1 MASVGVS
8 GGMVSFGSGI
18 MREGPGA
25 QPASARVGAKYH
37 PRDMRIE
44 LRDSSRRRLARLELD
59 DGARPA
65 RVPVPGRS
73 HDLFPRWEG
82 ATDDS
87 GSLRRCVV
95 CGCDHL
101 YTRRNFPQVT
111 PLIAVLAFA
120 FAVVA
125 ILGYAASPLVTAVLV
140 VLLVIDVFILVFSK
154 RQLACYRCGAIYGA
168 VRIARFHRSWDRA
181 VAEKVASE
189 PMELPAILK
198 QSDADPETESAPG
211 QEGNP

>member
-1 MASVGVS
+1 
-8 GGMVSFGSGI
+8 
-18 MREGPGA
+18 
-25 QPASARVGAKYH
+25 
-37 PRDMRIE
+37 MRIE
-44 LRDSSRRRLARLELD
+44 LRDSSRKRLARLELD
-59 DGARPA
+59 EGARPA
-65 RVPVPGRS
+65 RVPVPGRA

-82 ATDDS
+82 ATDDA

-120 FAVVA
+120 FAVVV
-125 ILGYAASPLVTAVLV
+125 ILGYAASPLATAALIM
-140 VLLVIDVFILVFSK
+140 LLVTDVLILVFSK
-154 RQLACYRCGAIYGA
+154 QRLACYLCGAIYGA
-168 VRIARFHRSWDRA
+168 VRIARFHRAWDRT

-189 PMELPAILK
+189 PMELPAILTE
-198 QSDADPETESAPG
+198 SDAGPKAEPAAG